1 MVSVDFFVVA
11 QVNKR
16 GNYNGD
22 VIFIFSQGLDTNE
35 LLIIF
40 NAVTKKLKVLC
51 TPRNRYQRHLDR
63 LYNSDRRNR
72 LHVLPG
78 FVPHRHK

>member
-1 MVSVDFFVVA
+1 M
-11 QVNKR
+11 K
-16 GNYNGD
+16 
-22 VIFIFSQGLDTNE
+22 